1 MRLCQRL
8 EKIVYYLK
16 NQLRIIFAFKY
27 GSFENKTM
35 AEYLTKYPKTISF
48 LDVICGSL
56 KGIVNVDSRSNVEQ
70 LHVVVKKN
78 ANELLKIFLREGFT
92 RVKFEHKQP
101 FQIGNG
107 LSLKLKKPW
116 EMHVRFVK
124 LKKELIAIH
133 AEVEVSRDYL
143 QHLFCQRT
151 PVIYEIENMLKKYEI
166 DYKVWNNKI
175 KKYVQTVFDNYKI
188 KLVTPNLPVFAWKPM
203 LFVIGTVAAMYL
215 WKYLDTIL

>member
-1 MRLCQRL
+1 MCLCQRFK
-8 EKIVYYLK
+8 KIVCYLK
-16 NQLRIIFAFKY
+16 INTKLYLLLNI
-27 GSFENKTM
+27 GSFENKAM

-48 LDVICGSL
+48 FDGL
-56 KGIVNVDSRSNVEQ
+56 KGMINIENSSNVEQ

-78 ANELLKIFLREGFT
+78 ASELFRMFLQEGFSK
-92 RVKFEHKQP
+92 VKFEHKQP

-116 EMHVRFVK
+116 EMHVRLVE
-124 LKKELIAIH
+124 LKKELVAIH

-143 QHLFCQRT
+143 QHLFGQRT

-166 DYKVWNNKI
+166 DYRVWNNRI
-175 KKYVQTVFDNYKI
+175 KKYVHTVFDNYKI

-203 LFVIGTVAAMYL
+203 LFVIGTVGSMYL
-215 WKYLDTIL
+215 WKYLDTIF